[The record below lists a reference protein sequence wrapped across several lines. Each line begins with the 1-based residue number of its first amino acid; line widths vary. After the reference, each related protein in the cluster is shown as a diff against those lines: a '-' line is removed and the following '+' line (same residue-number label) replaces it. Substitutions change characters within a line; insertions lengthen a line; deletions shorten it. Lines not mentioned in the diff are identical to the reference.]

1 MSFLTHKDYLAQI
14 SQEDLD
20 TILEE
25 NPVLGEVPTD
35 SEEDPEED
43 PEPAPEPEPSIL
55 ELAERSAEAEVAS
68 YLRGRF
74 DMEAAFAL
82 AGSARNAQLVMIMVD
97 VTLWHLLPRVTF
109 RMVSE
114 IRETRYKAAL
124 KWLELAQNAKSNP
137 DLPRYPTGSGS
148 TPQAHRLF
156 RVGSQPARSH
166 SFN

>member
-1 MSFLTHKDYLAQI
+1 
-14 SQEDLD
+14 
-20 TILEE
+20 
-25 NPVLGEVPTD
+25 
-35 SEEDPEED
+35 
-43 PEPAPEPEPSIL
+43 
-55 ELAERSAEAEVAS
+55 
-68 YLRGRF
+68 
-74 DMEAAFAL
+74 AFAL